1 MPRSQADF
9 PTDVAEAEADA
20 EEVQSNQADA
30 EEVQSNPTKS
40 ARIVNPDLV
49 PPGKTF
55 QGKRKF

>member
-1 MPRSQADF
+1 MKLNILPRSQADF
-9 PTDVAEAEADA
+9 PTDVAEAE
-20 EEVQSNQADA
+20 ADA